1 MSLNECLTYIGKCLI
16 CEDSINK
23 SKGDVME
30 QLKKLFNHLDTLI
43 KNREELRRTC
53 PEVWRILIKE
63 SGILTK
69 NLNQVPQILTQLSMI
84 SKNT

>member
-1 MSLNECLTYIGKCLI
+1 
-16 CEDSINK
+16 
-23 SKGDVME
+23 ME

-63 SGILTK
+63 SGIFTK
-69 NLNQVPQILTQLSMI
+69 NRNQAPQILTQPSMI